1 MRLRVP
7 WPLLL
12 FVVLPVTLAGITRAL
27 WPTPYV
33 PIPHLEAR
41 CKEAVEKH
49 LGFVLKKDDLRVV
62 SMDKVMASRSG
73 GNLNRARQLDLV
85 VRTPEG
91 VREAHCT
98 STRPPAVSLDIRR
111 PVPAGSGL
119 QSLGSKR

>member
-1 MRLRVP
+1 MP

-12 FVVLPVTLAGITRAL
+12 FVLLPGTLAGITHIL

-33 PIPHLEAR
+33 PVPQLEAR
-41 CKEAVEKH
+41 CKAAAEKH
-49 LGFVLKKDDLRVV
+49 LGFVLQTDDLRVI
-62 SMDKVMASRSG
+62 SMDKAMVSRSG
-73 GNLNRARQLDLV
+73 GDLNRARQLDLV